1 MQQMVLILQ
10 IPITVLFRQEQIL
23 HTSLPSTQ
31 KKTTLEQCRIGKYNT
46 CNGIPFK
53 QQITPKIL
61 SELQNIN
68 QQTIAIT

>member
-31 KKTTLEQCRIGKYNT
+31 KKPTLEQCRIGKYN
-46 CNGIPFK
+46 NGIPFK

>member
-31 KKTTLEQCRIGKYNT
+31 KKTTLEQCRISKYN
-46 CNGIPFK
+46 NGIPFK

>member
-31 KKTTLEQCRIGKYNT
+31 KKTTLEQCRIGKYN
-46 CNGIPFK
+46 NGIPFK

>member
-31 KKTTLEQCRIGKYNT
+31 KTTTLEQCRIGKYN
-46 CNGIPFK
+46 NGIPFK
-53 QQITPKIL
+53 QQITPKICL
-61 SELQNIN
+61 NYRISISRP
-68 QQTIAIT
+68 